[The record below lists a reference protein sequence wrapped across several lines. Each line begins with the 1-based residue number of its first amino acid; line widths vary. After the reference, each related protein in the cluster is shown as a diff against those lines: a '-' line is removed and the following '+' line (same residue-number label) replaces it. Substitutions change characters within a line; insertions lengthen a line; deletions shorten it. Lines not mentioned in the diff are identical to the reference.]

1 MKHIRIYEEFK
12 FWDAIKN
19 KVKGL
24 FDNIDQKLADKISGK
39 ATEMNKQKNKE
50 GKANS
55 YKNIIDSI
63 LDDYKIDMENSKNI
77 ISIRKTLKGTF
88 TNLYATLTSIAN
100 SSGMKTL
107 LPSQLFSKKYIFL
120 GKIDSK
126 NFDSSIDS
134 SINKYLFSLDLE
146 DKAKELLT
154 SNKKIDVELEVED
167 SEDMDSLKNTLNDYV
182 ESMLDYVLESGIK
195 MIKNDGLSQNQ
206 NTLSKFTQQM
216 GSKNSQSEEKLLKYI
231 TNIKEPKSLAAVRDT
246 LIQKGVI
253 PKEEGGNM
261 KF

>member
-1 MKHIRIYEEFK
+1 MKHIRVFEEFK

-39 ATEMNKQKNKE
+39 AVEMSKQKNKE

-63 LDDYKIDMENSKNI
+63 KEDYKLDIENAKNI
-77 ISIRKTLKGTF
+77 ITVRKTIKGTF

-100 SSGMKTL
+100 SSGIKTL
-107 LPSQLFSKKYIFL
+107 LPSTVFSKKFIFL
-120 GKIDSK
+120 GKIDPK
-126 NFDSSIDS
+126 NFDLSIDS
-134 SINKYLFSLDLE
+134 SINKYLLSLDLN

-154 SNKKIDVELEVED
+154 SNKKIDSDIESED
-167 SEDMDSLKNTLNDYV
+167 SEDMDLKNKITEYV
-182 ESMLDYVLESGIK
+182 ESVLDYVLDYGIK
-195 MIKNDGLSQNQ
+195 IIKGDGLSQNQ
-206 NTLSKFTQQM
+206 NILSKFTQQM